1 MIRFKNP
8 KLKNT
13 LRLFIVILLFI
24 LNCRE
29 QNKSNIYDFIE
40 DGIDIDIIKSKNIE
54 KELIEEFGIPIS
66 FEEEIKES
74 QYLNT
79 KSIFKILKFNGII
92 FEIVN
97 SIKQNQDREFIHGIT
112 VYDNRIILKYG
123 VKIGDNLD
131 FVIKKFGKPN
141 LQESIE
147 DSSNG
152 DRIER
157 WIYSNSNKS
166 VTFYCKNDRVIKI
179 IWKYNLV

>member
-1 MIRFKNP
+1 
-8 KLKNT
+8 
-13 LRLFIVILLFI
+13 
-24 LNCRE
+24 
-29 QNKSNIYDFIE
+29 
-40 DGIDIDIIKSKNIE
+40 
-54 KELIEEFGIPIS
+54 
-66 FEEEIKES
+66 
-74 QYLNT
+74 
-79 KSIFKILKFNGII
+79 
-92 FEIVN
+92 
-97 SIKQNQDREFIHGIT
+97 
-112 VYDNRIILKYG
+112 VYDNRIILKHG

-152 DRIER
+152 ERMER